1 MSDGSHLTAR
11 MPPEGG
17 RHHLLVDV
25 VGGGRRELLT
35 VVREQLVSRVRHRY
49 GYVAVGLSEM
59 IEVRPYLVG
68 GRRRSPPGGWICIFV
83 ADGRPVHGRWRRGRP
98 R

>member
-11 MPPEGG
+11 RPPEGA

-25 VGGGRRELLT
+25 AGEVTVLDGPVPAGGRRELLT

-49 GYVAVGLSEM
+49 GYVA
-59 IEVRPYLVG
+59 
-68 GRRRSPPGGWICIFV
+68 
-83 ADGRPVHGRWRRGRP
+83 D
-98 R
+98 